1 MEVRQPWTG
10 DASVVPDAAL
20 RDFALAVTAA
30 AQGASAGL
38 VVGSY
43 LHGSAVLGGFQP
55 GRSDVDLLVVV
66 DDGVEAAQVRALGRA
81 LAETP
86 GCPGAGLEASAVTV
100 SAARAPGEPWPFLVH
115 VTTAVADRKIVVGD
129 GHDGDPDLALHYAV
143 ARQNGWAV
151 YGPPG
156 SELVGAVPRR
166 VLLERLQAELAWG
179 LKESSMAY
187 AVLNAA
193 RALHYALETTI
204 CSKLDGGEWALAH
217 GEPPAVIEPALAEQ
231 RGARSSALTA
241 AQDQWV
247 RNVADRI
254 RAARQ

>member
-1 MEVRQPWTG
+1 M
-10 DASVVPDAAL
+10 
-20 RDFALAVTAA
+20 
-30 AQGASAGL
+30 
-38 VVGSY
+38 
-43 LHGSAVLGGFQP
+43 
-55 GRSDVDLLVVV
+55 
-66 DDGVEAAQVRALGRA
+66 
-81 LAETP
+81 
-86 GCPGAGLEASAVTV
+86 
-100 SAARAPGEPWPFLVH
+100 
-115 VTTAVADRKIVVGD
+115 
-129 GHDGDPDLALHYAV
+129 
-143 ARQNGWAV
+143 
-151 YGPPG
+151 
-156 SELVGAVPRR
+156 PRR

-193 RALHYALETTI
+193 RALRYALETTI

-254 RAARQ
+254 RAARR